1 MFQAMI
7 LMVHGVTFI
16 FRVTESNM
24 LTSSTDVQLNTKY
37 SYFLSFKHVLLKK
50 NFHSFKPLTLLKL
63 IKLPKNQNLATKNDI
78 GILIQLHVEI
88 SFVSFS
94 MSSF

>member
-37 SYFLSFKHVLLKK
+37 SDTFHLNIYFSKK
-50 NFHSFKPLTLLKL
+50 KKFTHS
-63 IKLPKNQNLATKNDI
+63 NL
-78 GILIQLHVEI
+78 
-88 SFVSFS
+88 
-94 MSSF
+94 

>member
-37 SYFLSFKHVLLKK
+37 SDTFHLNIYFSKK
-50 NFHSFKPLTLLKL
+50 KIHSFKPLTLLKL
-63 IKLPKNQNLATKNDI
+63 IK
-78 GILIQLHVEI
+78 
-88 SFVSFS
+88 
-94 MSSF
+94 